1 LAQLAATD
9 PDRFFNETEKV
20 FGKDFGLLAFE
31 AMRQSGEFDKVSI
44 EKMRLTT
51 EAALRRVNPNVAG
64 VRSIETVETDIESER
79 QAPYSPFEILP
90 GFGAVTIAPTLRV
103 LTDRHNTDRGAM
115 KDSADRGAT
124 QDMRG
129 ALDEVPM
136 HAVADN
142 AEGRRDEAS
151 TLPRDKMV
159 GGMARPI
166 FRNAVTRLRASLS
179 VDTIELTAG
188 MGKDEVQGTN
198 SIASVTERGGVLRVI
213 DTYGDIIVYIKGLR
227 RKGVKVDLNASPEKT
242 LKSVADSLKMSVDMV
257 NTACIFRD
265 RNRHYLEAA
274 WKAKFKRKYKN
285 FDAVWLVLSGFIDED
300 RDNLRKG
307 LEGLWKRKI
316 TDEELT
322 AIEVSISHAVETGE
336 PLKLKNLPE
345 VKFIGRRLVNIKG
358 LYTFKDGSLLPV
370 LSLARDLKT
379 EGPHLLWGIGGSPEM
394 VIQAGMAQALGLEY
408 EARIAPHSIWSEAQK
423 GDFEPGDMGRFTL
436 GEMIELAEDETVITH
451 PDIVEVVT
459 DLSLGVEEKRQAIAD
474 IVRRLLGEHRDSLSR
489 RGFST
494 DSFEEDESKITLLAA
509 MIARRNQAV
518 SWDTVYSSDS
528 PDETKRLSRGNV

>member
-1 LAQLAATD
+1 
-9 PDRFFNETEKV
+9 
-20 FGKDFGLLAFE
+20 
-31 AMRQSGEFDKVSI
+31 
-44 EKMRLTT
+44 
-51 EAALRRVNPNVAG
+51 
-64 VRSIETVETDIESER
+64 
-79 QAPYSPFEILP
+79 
-90 GFGAVTIAPTLRV
+90 
-103 LTDRHNTDRGAM
+103 
-115 KDSADRGAT
+115 
-124 QDMRG
+124 
-129 ALDEVPM
+129 
-136 HAVADN
+136 
-142 AEGRRDEAS
+142 
-151 TLPRDKMV
+151 
-159 GGMARPI
+159 
-166 FRNAVTRLRASLS
+166 NAVTRLRASLS

-528 PDETKRLSRGNV
+528 PDETKRLSRGNVVTSISAIRKVPSAWVQFDGEPMAAASLDTMTGDVTIEQLTVSHEGNHGYRLTIETGINYWLTQLQSVETAEERAFASYRLGCEYGTLGNFEDAAQYFIDSLKDDNSIENESRVQAALYYFHAVMIQEGGIESVTLSELEQYAIDTPSDDHNKNAVQ